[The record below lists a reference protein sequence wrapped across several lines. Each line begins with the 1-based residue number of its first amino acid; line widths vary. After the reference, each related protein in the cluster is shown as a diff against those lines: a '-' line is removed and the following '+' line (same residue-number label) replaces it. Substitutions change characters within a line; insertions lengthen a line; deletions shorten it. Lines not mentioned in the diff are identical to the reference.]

1 MLSLGQCQW
10 QRALL
15 VFDDGD
21 GIGVGEAALAV
32 VPVNEVGVCFR
43 C

>member
-1 MLSLGQCQW
+1 M
-10 QRALL
+10 ALL

-21 GIGVGEAALAV
+21 GIRVGEAASAV
-32 VPVNEVGVCFR
+32 VPVNEVGVRFR